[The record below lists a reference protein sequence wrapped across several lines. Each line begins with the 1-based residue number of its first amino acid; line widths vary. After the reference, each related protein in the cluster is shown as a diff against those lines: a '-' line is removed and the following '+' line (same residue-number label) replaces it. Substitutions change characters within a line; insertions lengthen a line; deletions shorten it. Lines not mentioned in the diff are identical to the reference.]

1 METQTMV
8 ALPKEVQE
16 LQAKKE
22 AEKLAKLGDKAQ
34 LKAWVD
40 SMLIKGIGTEKMKPE
55 SIAIANSIFSKFEAF
70 KKWALTEI
78 ESI

>member
-34 LKAWVD
+34 LKAWV
-40 SMLIKGIGTEKMKPE
+40 L
-55 SIAIANSIFSKFEAF
+55 NC
-70 KKWALTEI
+70 
-78 ESI
+78 